1 MKLAKPQEVKRTI
14 KVIQSLSRYLEPKNV
29 NLRINEKGKV
39 SLLNIMLQIY
49 EKTEPK
55 YKEKYEQIEE
65 EEMWALGSIKAELAD
80 DYDIVKDTMQTVK
93 DESYE
98 FYDVRTD
105 VFNMFYANKIAHKCK
120 DAEDYLIGYIYSR
133 KENPLIQFRD
143 RSGRKEH
150 LNPLSNQRAFDLAYK
165 KLHSYFT
172 LDPTDVTNNR
182 QISKLKYELTKF
194 YGITENDFEYLE
206 NNGFRK
212 LANTNKNTMYI
223 KDASIASLKDELV
236 MEDEEGKVCVKPK
249 YENLSFGVAKDN
261 DGQHIFAIDLPGH
274 QQISVHVK
282 DFRLIGQINSYPY
295 KIIERRNVLIRKPE
309 INLSETRSVA
319 YADGGLEGL
328 GKVLAKDNLP
338 KEGHR
343 IMVAYGAGRDE
354 LDDYYTKMSIENNKY
369 YPTYPA
375 RKRTNPSNPEGPKS
389 TDDADGEDR

>member
-1 MKLAKPQEVKRTI
+1 
-14 KVIQSLSRYLEPKNV
+14 
-29 NLRINEKGKV
+29 
-39 SLLNIMLQIY
+39 
-49 EKTEPK
+49 
-55 YKEKYEQIEE
+55 
-65 EEMWALGSIKAELAD
+65 
-80 DYDIVKDTMQTVK
+80 
-93 DESYE
+93 
-98 FYDVRTD
+98 
-105 VFNMFYANKIAHKCK
+105 
-120 DAEDYLIGYIYSR
+120 
-133 KENPLIQFRD
+133 
-143 RSGRKEH
+143 
-150 LNPLSNQRAFDLAYK
+150 
-165 KLHSYFT
+165 
-172 LDPTDVTNNR
+172 
-182 QISKLKYELTKF
+182 
-194 YGITENDFEYLE
+194 
-206 NNGFRK
+206 
-212 LANTNKNTMYI
+212 
-223 KDASIASLKDELV
+223 

-354 LDDYYTKMSIENNKY
+354 LDEYYTKMSIENNKY

-375 RKRTNPSNPEGPKS
+375 RKRNILIQNL
-389 TDDADGEDR
+389 